1 MYKRQGYE
9 NILRLDYGINYMVY
23 PKKEERIPHH
33 KALFDAQKSY
43 VDYLAENG
51 YNV

>member
-1 MYKRQGYE
+1 MVVSK
-9 NILRLDYGINYMVY
+9 NYMVY